1 VAHGTSPGASSKHL
15 PKATIQV
22 PVRDQDGNATGG
34 VRLPDISAPL
44 GTYGGQNSPLTFL
57 CSLVASYV
65 AFAKTREERD
75 AAKDARPSLAERYKD
90 RNDYVNHIR
99 LTARELTDAGLLLRQ
114 DAAIIVNTA
123 AEVRSFK

>member
-1 VAHGTSPGASSKHL
+1 
-15 PKATIQV
+15 
-22 PVRDQDGNATGG
+22 
-34 VRLPDISAPL
+34 
-44 GTYGGQNSPLTFL
+44 
-57 CSLVASYV
+57 VASYV